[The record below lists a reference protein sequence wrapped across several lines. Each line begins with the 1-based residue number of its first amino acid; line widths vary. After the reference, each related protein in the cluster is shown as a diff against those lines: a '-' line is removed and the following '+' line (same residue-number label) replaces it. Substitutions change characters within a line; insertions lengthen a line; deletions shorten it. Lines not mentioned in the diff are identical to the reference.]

1 MLGDS
6 GRCQI
11 ILTIL
16 NWAKSCLTTASFG
29 HVKRSPYNHQNIARR
44 TKQAMVKKKCAKAP
58 VVSFF
63 KKIKQ
68 NTSSATRLLVLDA
81 SERASERRDVRL
93 SGVEAQERRDVR
105 RTDHWLVS
113 VKAYL
118 QSQPRSSNSGF
129 EPYQLP
135 PVLFRFDVYWP
146 LPERVAGAVC
156 SRLRYAE
163 F

>member
-16 NWAKSCLTTASFG
+16 NWGKSCLTTASFG

-44 TKQAMVKKKCAKAP
+44 TKQAMVKKMRESACCIFFLKNKTKQIVSDAI
-58 VVSFF
+58 VSF
-63 KKIKQ
+63 KCK
-68 NTSSATRLLVLDA
+68 
-81 SERASERRDVRL
+81 RASERRDVRL

>member
-44 TKQAMVKKKCAKAP
+44 TKQAMVKKNARKRLLYLFLKKNKTKQIVSDAI
-58 VVSFF
+58 VSFRC
-63 KKIKQ
+63 K
-68 NTSSATRLLVLDA
+68 
-81 SERASERRDVRL
+81 RASERRDVRL

>member
-44 TKQAMVKKKCAKAP
+44 TKQAMVKKNARKRLLYLFLKNKTKQIVSDAI
-58 VVSFF
+58 VSFRC
-63 KKIKQ
+63 K
-68 NTSSATRLLVLDA
+68 
-81 SERASERRDVRL
+81 RASKRRDVRL
-93 SGVEAQERRDVR
+93 RGVEAQERRDVR